1 MNNLVRLLWGEDSL
15 DLQQAV
21 QDVPHIVMFLT
32 LKLDSETS
40 KDEVRGC
47 LNKSEVKGN
56 NWPQQ
61 LLRLVM

>member
-15 DLQQAV
+15 GLQQAV

-32 LKLDSETS
+32 LKLDSEAA

-56 NWPQQ
+56 NRPQQ